1 VMWIYQTGFNQ
12 FRMGYAS
19 SLAMVFFA
27 IVMVLTLLQLR
38 FLRTRWSY

>member
-1 VMWIYQTGFNQ
+1 MWIYQTGFNQ

-19 SLAMVFFA
+19 SLAVVFF
-27 IVMVLTLLQLR
+27 ILIMILTILQLR